1 MFKFL
6 SNFAPYLRESDDDD
20 YQIASMR
27 KFLGA
32 IFACVLLMFSCTGK
46 QAQRVEEP
54 MTDSVADTV
63 DSVPMDTLEQLL
75 VETPTPKAMDEFFD
89 DFFFNF
95 AANNKVQK
103 ARIIFPLTVHKADKD
118 EQIEKN
124 KWQMDRFFMHQGY
137 YTLIFNNDEQMQLAK
152 DTSIN
157 QAIVERIQLK
167 KNQVK
172 DYVFNRIRGA
182 WMLREIR
189 EMKIEDNLNA
199 SFLAFYQK
207 FVSDKAFQVKSLNSM
222 VKFVGPDP
230 DDDFNM
236 MEGLITPD
244 TWEAFAPQLPSKT
257 IYNIIYGD
265 PIHEGPNK
273 IFILR
278 GISNGQELELRF
290 QKVGERW
297 LLMKMTT

>member
-1 MFKFL
+1 
-6 SNFAPYLRESDDDD
+6 
-20 YQIASMR
+20 MR
-27 KFLGA
+27 KVFGA
-32 IFACVLLMFSCTGK
+32 FFALVLLMFSCTGK

-54 MTDSVADTV
+54 LTDSVADTV

-95 AANNKVQK
+95 AANKKVQK
-103 ARIIFPLTVHKADKD
+103 ARIIFPRTVHKADKD

-124 KWQMDRFFMHQGY
+124 KWQMERFFMRQGY
-137 YTLIFNNDEQMQLAK
+137 YTLLFNNDEQMQLAK

-157 QAIVERIQLK
+157 QATVEHIQLK
-167 KNQVK
+167 KNLVK

-207 FVSDKAFQVKSLNSM
+207 FANDKAFQVKSLNSA

-257 IYNIIYGD
+257 IYNIIYGE
-265 PIHEGPNK
+265 PTHEGANK

-278 GISNGQELELRF
+278 GISNGLELELRF
-290 QKVGERW
+290 KKVGERW

>member
-1 MFKFL
+1 
-6 SNFAPYLRESDDDD
+6 
-20 YQIASMR
+20 MR
-27 KFLGA
+27 KVFGA
-32 IFACVLLMFSCTGK
+32 FFACVLLMFSCTGK
-46 QAQRVEEP
+46 QSQQVKESL
-54 MTDSVADTV
+54 TDSVTDTV

-75 VETPTPKAMDEFFD
+75 SEIPTPKAMDEFFD
-89 DFFFNF
+89 DFLFNF
-95 AANNKVQK
+95 AANKKLQK
-103 ARIIFPLTVHKADKD
+103 ARITFPLTVHKADKD

-124 KWQMDRFFMHQGY
+124 KWQMERFFMRQGY
-137 YTLIFNNDEQMQLAK
+137 YTLFFDNDEQMLLSK

-157 QAIVERIQLK
+157 QAIVERILLK
-167 KNQVK
+167 KNEVK

-189 EMKIEDNLNA
+189 ETSIAENINA

-230 DDDFNM
+230 DDDFSL
-236 MEGLITPD
+236 MEGVITPD
-244 TWEAFAPQLPSKT
+244 TWEAFAPELPKKT
-257 IYNIIYGD
+257 IYNIIYGE
-265 PIHEGPNK
+265 PKSVGSEK

-278 GISNGQELELRF
+278 GIANGMELELRF
-290 QKVGERW
+290 RKVGERW

>member
-1 MFKFL
+1 M
-6 SNFAPYLRESDDDD
+6 RESDDDD

-27 KFLGA
+27 KIFGA
-32 IFACVLLMFSCTGK
+32 IFACVLLMLSCTGK

-75 VETPTPKAMDEFFD
+75 AEIPTPKAMDELFD

-95 AANNKVQK
+95 AANKKVQK
-103 ARIIFPLTVHKADKD
+103 ARIIFPLTVHKSDKD

-124 KWQMDRFFMHQGY
+124 KWKMDRFFMHQGY
-137 YTLIFNNDEQMQLAK
+137 YTLIFNNDEQMQMSK

-172 DYVFNRIRGA
+172 DYVFSRIRGA

-189 EMKIEDNLNA
+189 EMKIEDNINA

-207 FVSDKAFQVKSLNSM
+207 FVTDKAFQVKSLNSL

-230 DDDFNM
+230 DDDYNM
-236 MEGLITPD
+236 MEGLITTD

-257 IYNIIYGD
+257 IYNIIYGEPKSVGND
-265 PIHEGPNK
+265 K

-290 QKVGERW
+290 KKVGERW
-297 LLMKMTT
+297 LLMKMMT

>member
-1 MFKFL
+1 
-6 SNFAPYLRESDDDD
+6 
-20 YQIASMR
+20 MR
-27 KFLGA
+27 KVFGA
-32 IFACVLLMFSCTGK
+32 FFACVLLMFSCTGNK
-46 QAQRVEEP
+46 TQRAEEP
-54 MTDSVADTV
+54 QADSVADTV
-63 DSVPMDTLEQLL
+63 EVTPIDSLEMLIG
-75 VETPTPKAMDEFFD
+75 ETPTPKAMDEFFD

-95 AANNKVQK
+95 AANKKVQK

-124 KWQMDRFFMHQGY
+124 KWQMERFFMHQGY
-137 YTLIFNNDEQMQLAK
+137 YTLLFDNDEQMQLSK

-167 KNQVK
+167 KNLVK

-189 EMKIEDNLNA
+189 ESSMEENINA
-199 SFLAFYQK
+199 SFLAFYQR
-207 FVSDKAFQVKSLNSM
+207 FSTDKAFQVKSLNTT

-230 DDDFNM
+230 DDDFNL

-244 TWEAFAPQLPSKT
+244 TWEAFAPELPKKT
-257 IYNIIYGD
+257 IYNIIYGE
-265 PIHEGPNK
+265 PKSTGNGK

-278 GISNGQELELRF
+278 GISNGLEMELRF
-290 QKVGERW
+290 KKVGERW

>member
-1 MFKFL
+1 
-6 SNFAPYLRESDDDD
+6 
-20 YQIASMR
+20 MR
-27 KFLGA
+27 KVFGA
-32 IFACVLLMFSCTGK
+32 FFACVLLMFSCTGK
-46 QAQRVEEP
+46 QVQRVEESV
-54 MTDSVADTV
+54 TDSVADTL
-63 DSVPMDTLEQLL
+63 DSVPLDTLEQLL
-75 VETPTPKAMDEFFD
+75 SEIPTPKAMDELFD
-89 DFFFNF
+89 DFLFNF
-95 AANNKVQK
+95 AANKKVQK
-103 ARIIFPLTVHKADKD
+103 ARIIFPLTVHKGDKD

-124 KWQMDRFFMHQGY
+124 KWEMERFFMRQGY
-137 YTLIFNNDEQMQLAK
+137 YTLWFDNDAQMELAK

-157 QAIVERIQLK
+157 QAIVEKIQLK
-167 KNQVK
+167 KDLVT

-189 EMKIEDNLNA
+189 ETKIEENINA

-207 FVSDKAFQVKSLNSM
+207 FSSDKAFQVKSLNSL

-244 TWEAFAPQLPSKT
+244 TWEAFAPELPKKT
-257 IYNIIYGD
+257 IYNIIYGEPKSMD
-265 PIHEGPNK
+265 NEK

-278 GISNGQELELRF
+278 GISNGQEVELRF
-290 QKVGERW
+290 KKVGERW

>member
-1 MFKFL
+1 
-6 SNFAPYLRESDDDD
+6 
-20 YQIASMR
+20 MR
-27 KFLGA
+27 KVFGAFL
-32 IFACVLLMFSCTGK
+32 ACVLLMFSCTGK
-46 QAQRVEEP
+46 QAQRVEESQ
-54 MTDSVADTV
+54 TDSVADTL
-63 DSVPMDTLEQLL
+63 DSVPLDTLEQLL
-75 VETPTPKAMDEFFD
+75 SEIPTPKAMDEFFD

-95 AANNKVQK
+95 AANKKVQK
-103 ARIIFPLTVHKADKD
+103 ARIIFPLMVHKADKD

-124 KWQMDRFFMHQGY
+124 KWQMERFFMHQGY
-137 YTLIFNNDEQMQLAK
+137 YTLLFDNDEQMQLSK

-167 KNQVK
+167 KNLVK

-189 EMKIEDNLNA
+189 ESSMEENINA
-199 SFLAFYQK
+199 SFLAFYQR
-207 FVSDKAFQVKSLNSM
+207 FSTDKAFQVKSLNTT

-230 DDDFNM
+230 DDDFNL

-244 TWEAFAPQLPSKT
+244 TWEAFAPELPKKT
-257 IYNIIYGD
+257 IYNIIYGE
-265 PIHEGPNK
+265 PKSTGNGK

-278 GISNGQELELRF
+278 GISNGLEMELRF
-290 QKVGERW
+290 KKVGERW

>member
-1 MFKFL
+1 
-6 SNFAPYLRESDDDD
+6 
-20 YQIASMR
+20 MR
-27 KFLGA
+27 KVFGA
-32 IFACVLLMFSCTGK
+32 FFACVLLMFSCTGK
-46 QAQRVEEP
+46 QAQRVEESQ
-54 MTDSVADTV
+54 TDSVVDTL
-63 DSVPMDTLEQLL
+63 DSVPLDTLEQLL
-75 VETPTPKAMDEFFD
+75 SEIPTPKAMDEFFD

-95 AANNKVQK
+95 AANKKVQK

-124 KWQMDRFFMHQGY
+124 KWQMERFFMHQGY
-137 YTLIFNNDEQMQLAK
+137 YTLLFDNDEQMQLSK

-167 KNQVK
+167 KNLVK

-189 EMKIEDNLNA
+189 ESSMEENINA
-199 SFLAFYQK
+199 SFLAFYQR
-207 FVSDKAFQVKSLNSM
+207 FSTDKAFQVKSLNTT

-230 DDDFNM
+230 DDDFNL

-244 TWEAFAPQLPSKT
+244 TWEAFAPELPKKT
-257 IYNIIYGD
+257 IYNIIYGE
-265 PIHEGPNK
+265 PKSTGNGK

-278 GISNGQELELRF
+278 GISNGLEMELRF
-290 QKVGERW
+290 KKVGERW

>member
-1 MFKFL
+1 M
-6 SNFAPYLRESDDDD
+6 RESKKDD
-20 YQIASMR
+20 YELASMR
-27 KFLGA
+27 KVFGA
-32 IFACVLLMFSCTGK
+32 FFACVLLMFSCTGK
-46 QAQRVEEP
+46 QAQQVKESL
-54 MTDSVADTV
+54 TDSVTDTV
-63 DSVPMDTLEQLL
+63 DSVPMDPLEQLL
-75 VETPTPKAMDEFFD
+75 SEIPTPKAMDEFFD
-89 DFFFNF
+89 DFLFNF
-95 AANNKVQK
+95 AANKKLQK

-124 KWQMDRFFMHQGY
+124 KWQMERFFMRQGY
-137 YTLIFNNDEQMQLAK
+137 YTLFFDNDEQMLLSK

-157 QAIVERIQLK
+157 QAIVERILLK
-167 KNQVK
+167 KNEVK

-189 EMKIEDNLNA
+189 ETSIAENINA

-230 DDDFNM
+230 DDDFSL
-236 MEGLITPD
+236 MEGVITPD
-244 TWEAFAPQLPSKT
+244 TWEAFAPELPKKT
-257 IYNIIYGD
+257 IYNIIYGE
-265 PIHEGPNK
+265 PKSVGSEK

-278 GISNGQELELRF
+278 GIANGMELELRF
-290 QKVGERW
+290 RKVGERW

>member
-1 MFKFL
+1 MKKVF
-6 SNFAPYLRESDDDD
+6 
-20 YQIASMR
+20 
-27 KFLGA
+27 GA
-32 IFACVLLMFSCTGK
+32 FFACVLLMFSCTGK
-46 QAQRVEEP
+46 QAQQVEGP
-54 MTDSVADTV
+54 LTDSLADSV

-95 AANNKVQK
+95 AANKKVQK

-118 EQIEKN
+118 EVIEKN
-124 KWQMDRFFMHQGY
+124 KWQMERFFMRQGY
-137 YTLIFNNDEQMQLAK
+137 YTLFFDNDEQMQLAK

-157 QAIVERIQLK
+157 QAIVERILLK
-167 KNQVK
+167 KDQVK

-189 EMKIEDNLNA
+189 ETKIADNLNA

-207 FVSDKAFQVKSLNSM
+207 FVTDKAFQVKSLNSA

-257 IYNIIYGD
+257 IYNIIYGEPKSVGSD
-265 PIHEGPNK
+265 K
-273 IFILR
+273 IFIMR
-278 GISNGQELELRF
+278 GISNGLELELRF
-290 QKVGERW
+290 KKVGERW